1 MITESATLSLLS
13 IISLSSFFIFFSL
26 SKFSKSLGKGILL
39 DGDFEK
45 PQAFHSSLTPRSGG
59 LAGILSLIIFFIL
72 YYFLFEKLLYD
83 FIILSLSIFFLGFL
97 EDTKIK
103 ISPNYRLTLMIVIL
117 SFFISFIGVNIT
129 GIEVIFLSTWMKNS
143 IFSIF
148 FVLLCFLFIINGAN
162 LIDGFNG
169 LLAIHLLIIN
179 IVLAFLNFNNGNEEL
194 GWIITAQI
202 VILFS
207 FLVFN
212 FPQAKMFM
220 GDSGSYLFGSLIALN
235 IIKTNNLNPEV
246 SSFFFCV
253 LLFYLFFEVFFSFL
267 RKLYFRK
274 SPVKPDKNHLH
285 MLVYNFLEKSKRFKD
300 SNYVNSIVI
309 NLVYLFLIFPVF
321 FFLDNGVICRYLFFI
336 LLAIYLYFYYYLY
349 NFKKINI
356 KL

>member
-1 MITESATLSLLS
+1 MINDSAQLNLLS
-13 IISLSSFFIFFSL
+13 IISLLSFFIAFII
-26 SKFSKSLGKGILL
+26 SKYSNKIGNGILL
-39 DGDFEK
+39 DQDFEK
-45 PQAFHSSLTPRSGG
+45 PQAFHKELIPRSGG
-59 LAGILSLIIFFIL
+59 LACIISLTIFFIL
-72 YYFLFEKLLYD
+72 YNFLFNIFLFNY
-83 FIILSLSIFFLGFL
+83 FVLSILLFSIGFL
-97 EDTKIK
+97 EDIKFK
-103 ISPNYRLTLMIVIL
+103 ISPKYRLGLMIIVL
-117 SFFISFIGVNIT
+117 SFFILFSSIT
-129 GIEVIFLSTWMKNS
+129 IQSIDLKFLNTLMNYKA
-143 IFSIF
+143 FSIAF
-148 FVLLCFLFIINGAN
+148 TLLCLLFIINGAN